1 MLWEQLVNGLAVGS
15 TYALVAVGM
24 ALIFGTLRLV
34 TFAHGEVYMFGAYA
48 GFTVLEQ
55 LHATPVL
62 AFAAAI
68 VVSALIGTL
77 TELIAFRWMRGASHT
92 SSMLVTIGVSL
103 LLVNAAQLIWGPETR
118 SYPIQVTNAT
128 VEWLGMKFS
137 AVQVAI
143 YAITL
148 VAIGALQWVLLKSRF
163 GRAVRATSL
172 DYEAASVLGVNVD
185 RVYSMTF
192 TLASALGGLSGL
204 LVGLY
209 YNAAYPTMGALTSL
223 KAFSAC
229 VLGGLGSVPG
239 AVIAALLL
247 GEAESLT
254 VAYVGSGY
262 RNVLPF
268 LALILV
274 LLFRP
279 QGMFGRK
286 ERVR

>member
-1 MLWEQLVNGLAVGS
+1 MFWEQLVNGLAVGS

-103 LLVNAAQLIWGPETR
+103 LLVNASQLIWGPETR
-118 SYPIQVTNAT
+118 SYPILVTNAT

-148 VAIGALQWVLLKSRF
+148 VTIGALQWVLLKSRF

-209 YNAAYPTMGALTSL
+209 YNAVYPTMGALTSL